1 MKQNRVPAIQKRN
14 KLVQAKNAPR
24 NRMIVDLRIAGMS
37 EAAIAEEMTK
47 RGMPISDTSVH
58 RIVCTALDRENKL
71 FDMKAD
77 QLVRHELNRL
87 DKMTVSLFAQRN
99 DPRVADTLLRIM
111 ERRAKYRGLDS
122 PIKIDAMNINKNVN
136 MGDAK
141 LDLSKLS
148 DEKLEQLLSLMNEAT
163 KGEGE

>member
-1 MKQNRVPAIQKRN
+1 MSSNGKLEKHNKRVAIKNGPRN
-14 KLVQAKNAPR
+14 KL
-24 NRMIVDLRIAGMS
+24 IYDLRIAGMS
-37 EAAIAEEMTK
+37 EREIADEVTK
-47 RGMPISDTSVH
+47 RGTPVSDTTVH
-58 RIVCTALDRENKL
+58 RIVCQALDRHNKL
-71 FDMKAD
+71 MDMKAE
-77 QLVRHELNRL
+77 QLVRQEMVRL
-87 DKMTVSLFAQRN
+87 DNLTAALYANRN

-122 PIKIDAMNINKNVN
+122 PIKIDAMNTNKNVN

-148 DEKLEQLLSLMNEAT
+148 DEKLEQLLTLMDEAT